1 MEAIILKNVC
11 KSFDGRP
18 VLSEVCFTFPA
29 GEVSAIFGRSGCGK
43 TTLVRILLG
52 LEKCDSG
59 QVLGLPASRRAAVFQ
74 ENRLLEDRTVRYNI
88 ALLCPPR
95 APDALIKRH
104 LSEVGL
110 EGELSRPVRELSGG
124 MKRRVALVRALIA
137 APQFLTLDEPFK
149 GMDPA
154 TRAMAAGYVLRHRQ
168 GATTI
173 LVTHD
178 AQEAR
183 LLGARNTLTIKN

>member
-88 ALLCPPR
+88 AL
-95 APDALIKRH
+95 
-104 LSEVGL
+104 
-110 EGELSRPVRELSGG
+110 
-124 MKRRVALVRALIA
+124 
-137 APQFLTLDEPFK
+137 DEPFK

>member
-52 LEKCDSG
+52 L
-59 QVLGLPASRRAAVFQ
+59 PASRRAAVFQ

-88 ALLCPPR
+88 ALVCPPR